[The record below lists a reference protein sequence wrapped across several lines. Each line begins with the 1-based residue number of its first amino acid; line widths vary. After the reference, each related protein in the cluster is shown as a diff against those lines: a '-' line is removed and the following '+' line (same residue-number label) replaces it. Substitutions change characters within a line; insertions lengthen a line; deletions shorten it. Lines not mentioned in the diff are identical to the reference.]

1 MSENCHNGPWK
12 LHSLLKRAN
21 VSIPIEI
28 SEGITVTGVTDD
40 SRAVRS
46 GDCFVAVRGRS
57 ADGHR
62 CVGQAIESGAAAVIV
77 QDDVARIGDV
87 PVVRV
92 ADSRL
97 ALARLAAARFG
108 IDQLQRD
115 GRLRLVGVTGT
126 NGKTTV
132 CALVRAILQRA
143 DRVTASF
150 GTLCNDTIR
159 RSTPASMT
167 TMGPL
172 ALCEALAESVDAGA
186 TDAVLEVSSHAL
198 DQHRCGGLRFAVGV
212 FTNLSQD
219 HLDYHETVAD
229 YARAKRRLFD
239 QLDGDAVAVVNDDDR
254 YGRYMIA
261 AIGADGANV
270 LRYGRTESADIAAKT
285 MQLSGDRTRLEIAR
299 RDCSDLIINSP
310 LVGMH
315 NAHNTLAAVAVA
327 TALNVPDR
335 VICDAIETFGGVP
348 GRLQPVLASELP
360 YRVYVDYAHTPDA
373 LAKVLAS
380 VREVTRGRVICVFGC
395 GGDRDR
401 GKRPLMGEVVA
412 RAADVA
418 VVTSDNPRSEDPLEI
433 IEQVAT
439 GMTAQRSCS
448 VIRDADR
455 RQAIRTAV
463 AMAQADDTVVV
474 AGKGHEQY
482 QIIGGDRIAFDDVHE
497 AREAIELC
505 LGAAT

>member
-1 MSENCHNGPWK
+1 MSESCHNGPWK
-12 LHSLLKRAN
+12 LHSLLKRAG

-28 SEGITVTGVTDD
+28 TEGIAVTGVTDD
-40 SRAVRS
+40 SRTVQH
-46 GDCFVAVRGRS
+46 GDCFVAVRGCC

-62 CVGQAIESGAAAVIV
+62 CVGQAVAAGAAAIVV
-77 QDDVARIGDV
+77 QDDIACVDNV
-87 PVVRV
+87 PVIRV

-97 ALARLAAARFG
+97 ALARLAAARFD
-108 IDQLQRD
+108 IDRLQRER
-115 GRLRLVGVTGT
+115 RLRLVGVTGT

-132 CALVRAILQRA
+132 CALVRAILQRD

-159 RSTPASMT
+159 RSRPSSMT
-167 TMGPL
+167 TMGSL

-198 DQHRCGGLRFAVGV
+198 DQHRCGGLRFAAGV

-239 QLDGDAVAVVNDDDR
+239 QLDRGAAAVINDDDP
-254 YGRYMIA
+254 YGKYMTA
-261 AIGADGANV
+261 AIGADGASV
-270 LRYGRTESADIAAKT
+270 LRYGRTESADIAAMV

-299 RDCSDLIINSP
+299 RDHSDLIINSP

-315 NAHNTLAAVAVA
+315 NAQNTLAAIAVA
-327 TALNVPDR
+327 TALNVPDH
-335 VICDAIETFGGVP
+335 VISEAIESFGGVP
-348 GRLQPVLASELP
+348 GRLQPVVASELP

-418 VVTSDNPRSEDPLEI
+418 VVTSDNPRSEDPLSI

-439 GMTAQRSCS
+439 GMKAQRSCS

-455 RQAIRTAV
+455 RQAIRIAV
-463 AMAQADDTVVV
+463 AMAQANDTVVV

-497 AREAIELC
+497 AREAIELS